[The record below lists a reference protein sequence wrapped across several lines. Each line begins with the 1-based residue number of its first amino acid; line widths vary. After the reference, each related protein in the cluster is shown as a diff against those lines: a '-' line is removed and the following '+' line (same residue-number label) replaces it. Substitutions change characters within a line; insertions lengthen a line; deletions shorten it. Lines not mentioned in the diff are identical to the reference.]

1 MTDESPVDLAV
12 IARLEEWGGPTLRVK
27 MMELFI
33 THGPERLEGIRKGLE
48 EGDDSLADRS
58 AHSLKSSCA
67 NLGAEK
73 LRRLAGTMETAMERK
88 DRDTVRELLPEAQD
102 RLKEILEAL
111 QDLLSK
117 EQAG

>member
-1 MTDESPVDLAV
+1 
-12 IARLEEWGGPTLRVK
+12 
-27 MMELFI
+27 
-33 THGPERLEGIRKGLE
+33 
-48 EGDDSLADRS
+48 
-58 AHSLKSSCA
+58 
-67 NLGAEK
+67 
-73 LRRLAGTMETAMERK
+73 METAMEKK